1 MALLGG
7 GQIISLGGQ
16 LPPPRYIVK
25 KGTAMHPQCALVLNY
40 FFTCLTPDDFTRPLS
55 RNAPYLFVTCLTPDD
70 FTRQWGSSAEL

>member
-7 GQIISLGGQ
+7 GANYFPGGAIV
-16 LPPPRYIVK
+16 PPRYIVK

-55 RNAPYLFVTCLTPDD
+55 RNAPYLFFTCLTPDD
-70 FTRQWGSSAEL
+70 FNRQWGSSAEL